1 MSSRNHRTTLSLAIL
16 ATFVVFGLGMASA
29 HAGDAGSVTV
39 TRDYVFRG
47 ISQTNQEPALQ
58 AGLEFATDAG
68 FYVGGWGSNVSWLL
82 DLSSVGAPVSSS
94 VELDAYAG
102 YRGQLL
108 PSVFTDTVKFDV
120 AALYYWYPGDYPAG
134 FNSPDTA
141 ALYVGVSAGIVSAK
155 YACALTDLFGYADAY
170 GSGCLD
176 VPANWESVPG
186 WTLHVH
192 GGKQWIEN
200 NAALECADCKPG
212 VTKAFDGGF
221 SVAVAVTA
229 TGTDADESPCTNPQG
244 NVLGDAACVSTL
256 GRSS

>member
-1 MSSRNHRTTLSLAIL
+1 MSSRNHRTTLSLATL

-58 AGLEFATDAG
+58 ADVESATGAG
-68 FYVGGWGSNVSWLL
+68 FCVA
-82 DLSSVGAPVSSS
+82 AP
-94 VELDAYAG
+94 
-102 YRGQLL
+102 YRG
-108 PSVFTDTVKFDV
+108 S
-120 AALYYWYPGDYPAG
+120 PGDYPTG
-134 FNSPDTA
+134 FNRA
-141 ALYVGVSAGIVSAK
+141 ASAELHVGRTDADVPAGIVSAK
-155 YACALTDLFGYADAY
+155 YSYALTDLFGYADTY

-192 GGKQWIEN
+192 GDKQWIEN